1 MIQERQRNINST
13 YKRLNK
19 MAQQRHRCLDD
30 SIQLHRFY
38 RECDEFEAWAK
49 EIDKHLKEKPNR
61 EHVEAFRK
69 KFDVCLTLISMCDR
83 KSSEYCV
90 PIHPKMFIF

>member
-1 MIQERQRNINST
+1 MLFHLPEENMIQERQRNINST

-19 MAQQRHRCLDD
+19 LAQQRRRCLDD

-49 EIDKHLKEKPNR
+49 EIDKQLKEKPSR
-61 EHVEAFRK
+61 EHVEACRK
-69 KFDVCLTLISMCDR
+69 KFDVRLF
-83 KSSEYCV
+83 
-90 PIHPKMFIF
+90 FI